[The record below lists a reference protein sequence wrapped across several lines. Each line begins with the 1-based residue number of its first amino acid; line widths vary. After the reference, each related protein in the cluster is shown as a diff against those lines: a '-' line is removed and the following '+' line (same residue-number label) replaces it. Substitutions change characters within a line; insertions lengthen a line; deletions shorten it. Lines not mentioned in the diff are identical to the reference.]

1 MSSMNLLNMKKEIQN
16 LNNIVYNLKNE
27 NKDLKDKLEV
37 INNEIIDVKIKK
49 PSIIEITSFVDDIR
63 EEMTLLSNKLDEINR
78 KRFLKEIITL
88 DKYNEAY
95 IFLKQLN
102 IEEKTINVL
111 LFLNNNTINDLCN
124 LNIEE
129 FLPFNISRNT
139 IEYIVTKACETI
151 SN

>member
-1 MSSMNLLNMKKEIQN
+1 MNLLNMKKEIQN
-16 LNNIVYNLKNE
+16 LNSIVDNLKTE
-27 NKDLKDKLEV
+27 NKDLKDKIEV

-63 EEMTLLSNKLDEINR
+63 EEMTLLSNKLDEINK
-78 KRFLKEIITL
+78 KRFLKEIISI

-95 IFLKQLN
+95 TFLKQLN
-102 IEEKTINVL
+102 IEEKTINVI

-129 FLPFNISRNT
+129 FLPFNINKNI
-139 IEYIVTKACETI
+139 IEYIVNKACETI
-151 SN
+151 SD

>member
-1 MSSMNLLNMKKEIQN
+1 MNLLNMKKEIQN
-16 LNNIVYNLKNE
+16 LNSIVDNLKTE
-27 NKDLKDKLEV
+27 NKDLKDKIEV

-63 EEMTLLSNKLDEINR
+63 EEMTLLSNKLDEINK
-78 KRFLKEIITL
+78 KRFLKEIITI

-95 IFLKQLN
+95 TFLKQLN
-102 IEEKTINVL
+102 IEEKTINVI
-111 LFLNNNTINDLCN
+111 LFLNNNKINDLCN

-139 IEYIVTKACETI
+139 IEYIVNAC
-151 SN
+151 